1 MTNDLFQSS
10 VERLSRIPGVRGA
23 LIVDTD
29 AGVPVVAELAA
40 GVDGNAVAALASSL
54 FRRTDRALGTAQFGK
69 LGTLQLESDDGHVI
83 AGDAAELI
91 VVAIAERQAQLGL
104 VRLEV
109 HRVAESL
116 R

>member
-1 MTNDLFQSS
+1 MNDEMLRVS

-23 LIVDTD
+23 LIVDIE
-29 AGVPVVAELAA
+29 AGVPVVSELAA
-40 GVDGNAVAALASSL
+40 GVDGNAVAALAASL
-54 FRRTDRALGTAQFGK
+54 FRRTDRALGSAQFGK

-83 AGDAAELI
+83 VGNASELV
-91 VVAIAERQAQLGL
+91 VVAVAERQAQLGL

-109 HRVAESL
+109 HRVAEAL